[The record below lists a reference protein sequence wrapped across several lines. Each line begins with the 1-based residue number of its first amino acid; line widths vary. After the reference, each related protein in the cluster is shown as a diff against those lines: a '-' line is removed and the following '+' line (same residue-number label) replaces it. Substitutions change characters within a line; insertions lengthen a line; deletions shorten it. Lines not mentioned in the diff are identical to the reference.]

1 MIQKPDGAYVECMKG
16 ENAETCIDHSQYRL
30 GQLSK
35 ETGLS
40 HMWCATYINAIIKM
54 VAYLMGM
61 QPFCFGWMI
70 IENTLTG

>member
-16 ENAETCIDHSQYRL
+16 ENAETCIDHLQYRL

-40 HMWCATYINAIIKM
+40 HM
-54 VAYLMGM
+54 
-61 QPFCFGWMI
+61 
-70 IENTLTG
+70 